1 MKKNSIK
8 NIRINEEV
16 RKVLAEELR
25 LGVKDPSVHPF
36 TSVMACDVATDLKT
50 CKVYVSVLGTEK
62 ELSDTL
68 EGLKRASGYLRRQLA
83 HTLNLR
89 NTPELSFIGDTSI
102 AYGVN
107 MTKKIDEVTKDDV
120 ERHVSDEWDQV
131 YESYKEEESG
141 II

>member
-25 LGVKDPSVHPF
+25 LGVKDPAVHPF
-36 TSVMACDVATDLKT
+36 TSVLDCDVATDLKT
-50 CKVYVSVLGTEK
+50 CKVYVSVLGSEK

-89 NTPELSFIGDTSI
+89 NTPELFFIGDTSI

-141 II
+141 IL

>member
-36 TSVMACDVATDLKT
+36 TSVMDCDVATDLKT
-50 CKVYVSVLGTEK
+50 CKVYISVLGTEK

-68 EGLKRASGYLRRQLA
+68 EGLKRAAGYLRRQLA

-89 NTPELSFIGDTSI
+89 NTPELFFIGDTSI

-141 II
+141 IL